1 MTVCIAIF
9 QFTPLREGRHARREG
24 EGTAGY
30 FNSRPSARGDS
41 LYHRA
46 ICGLTTFQFTPL
58 REGRRR
64 KFWAAVVSFVFQFTP
79 LREGRP
85 PPQAPPCRRSISIHA
100 PPRGAT
106 SPSVEV
112 FGKIAI
118 SIHAPPRG
126 ATCCSLLINS
136 RQVFQFTPLREG
148 RHARSVLY
156 YNHKD
161 DFNSRPSARGDMTQA
176 TLYIGLNISIH
187 APPRGATPYVYISGS
202 ARNISIHA
210 PPRGATIQN
219 FRQGR
224 KKVFQFTPLR
234 EGRRGAGTTTAIDNL
249 LISIHAPPRGATIH
263 TDTLRNALAH
273 FNSRPSARGD
283 ARRVRE
289 VGGLGP
295 FQFTPLREGRP
306 SSAT

>member
-1 MTVCIAIF
+1 MPSCVLLPQT
-9 QFTPLREGRHARREG
+9 RN
-24 EGTAGY
+24 
-30 FNSRPSARGDS
+30 FNSRPSARGD
-41 LYHRA
+41 
-46 ICGLTTFQFTPL
+46 G
-58 REGRRR
+58 
-64 KFWAAVVSFVFQFTP
+64 
-79 LREGRP
+79 GRP
-85 PPQAPPCRRSISIHA
+85 RSRAQADRISIHA

-106 SPSVEV
+106 DFDFHNEMV
-112 FGKIAI
+112 I
-118 SIHAPPRG
+118 
-126 ATCCSLLINS
+126 L
-136 RQVFQFTPLREG
+136 FQFTPLREG
-148 RHARSVLY
+148 RLIVS
-156 YNHKD
+156 
-161 DFNSRPSARGDMTQA
+161 
-176 TLYIGLNISIH
+176 
-187 APPRGATPYVYISGS
+187 PRYMRLDY
-202 ARNISIHA
+202 ISIHA